1 MDPCKSNPCC
11 ARVNCI
17 LVLIYGKSWGEGLF
31 DVVRGEWTKE
41 WNVFPLKGRNIV
53 KVLTWHYIQTLTLA
67 LRQAI

>member
-11 ARVNCI
+11 SRVNRI

-41 WNVFPLKGRNIV
+41 WNVFPLKGRNIMSRFSLGTIF
-53 KVLTWHYIQTLTLA
+53 KP
-67 LRQAI
+67 